1 MEPTIRVK
9 ITAVV
14 LVGVLTVQI
23 KFVALD
29 PPIIVRIVTTTFMV
43 SNANDII
50 LSPNYGKP

>member
-23 KFVALD
+23 KFMALD
-29 PPIIVRIVTTTFMV
+29 PPIIVRIVTTTFMD
-43 SNANDII
+43 DII
-50 LSPNYGKP
+50 LSPNYAKP